1 MSEKWERRDK
11 KLNKK
16 NKMKVS
22 GKSSRLLNKIIIEK
36 SEKIKRGK
44 ENE

>member
-1 MSEKWERRDK
+1 MSEKWERRDE

-36 SEKIKRGK
+36 ADKIKRGK
-44 ENE
+44 E